1 MHNVFTTYACSRFID
16 QSAVV
21 EALRGCAR
29 QLKVQCADVVAVH
42 LFGSFATRTATP
54 RSDADVIVEI
64 NEADLSLRQ
73 QVQEAATDIF
83 LDAPVPIDLFVISSA
98 ELAEGRGVAGRLT
111 REGVRLL

>member
-1 MHNVFTTYACSRFID
+1 MHSVFTTYASSRFID

-42 LFGSFATRTATP
+42 LFRSFATRTATP

-64 NEADLSLRQ
+64 NEADLSVRQ

-83 LDAPVPIDLFVISSA
+83 LLIRTYETKQIRASMGPQKSLDSHVRISKSA
-98 ELAEGRGVAGRLT
+98 SPD
-111 REGVRLL
+111 